1 MQNSLKRLDILK
13 NIWLNRIY
21 RAIFFML
28 IIFSI
33 LTHFVIHKYVFEQFY
48 EELMEYVL
56 NEAKQVGNHIAVHQ
70 GNATKSEV
78 LEMAMDRI
86 LKDFVIMKIKLFDA
100 DGNVVHSTKADE
112 IGTKNE
118 YDYFFNVV
126 KKGEIYYKVVKSGTN
141 TLENE
146 KHLRDVAE
154 IYVPIIENGVFV
166 GASEIYYDITDKR
179 ASLDKLIEDTDKI
192 FVFVI
197 VFSDMVIL
205 LMLYFASKNNLMKI
219 LNDKKAK
226 EIENLMNKQA
236 RTIAL
241 ADMIGNVAHHW
252 RQPLSV
258 ITTAISGLKI
268 LSEIKG
274 SISEKEISEANDIIL
289 KTAQTLSKTIDVFK
303 DFTNNGKEKEYF
315 NISKTVYKSVE
326 LSKITYP
333 DSNLDF
339 EFSMNET
346 LFINGVE
353 SELSKVIVNILNNSY
368 ESFHKEKIENRKI
381 LFSLEEIEN
390 KIHLKISDNAGG
402 INDSIIDRLFDPY
415 FTTKHKFQGTGLGLF
430 ICARIIIDHF
440 NGNIICKNIETNGE
454 KGSEFLI
461 TFPF

>member
-154 IYVPIIENGVFV
+154 IYVPIVENGVFV

-415 FTTKHKFQGTGLGLF
+415 FTTKHKFQGTGIGLF

>member
-1 MQNSLKRLDILK
+1 MQNSLKRIDILK
-13 NIWLNRIY
+13 NIWLNKIY
-21 RAIFFML
+21 RMIFL
-28 IIFSI
+28 VLVIFSF

-78 LEMAMDRI
+78 LQMAMDRM
-86 LKDFVIMKIKLFDA
+86 LKDFNIMKIKLFDV
-100 DGNVVHSTKADE
+100 DGNVTHSTKASE
-112 IGTKNE
+112 VGTKNSH
-118 YDYFFNVV
+118 DYFYNIV

-141 TLENE
+141 SLEDE

-154 IYVPIIENGVFV
+154 IYVPIIENGIFV

-179 ASLDKLIEDTDKI
+179 ASLDKLIEDTDKV
-192 FVFVI
+192 FMFVI
-197 VFSDMVIL
+197 VFSQVVIL

-226 EIENLMNKQA
+226 KIEDLMNKQA
-236 RTIAL
+236 RTVAI

-258 ITTAISGLKI
+258 ITTTISGLKM
-268 LSEIKG
+268 LYEIKG

-289 KTAQTLSKTIDVFK
+289 RTAHSLSKTIEVFK

-315 NISKTVYKSVE
+315 NISNTVYKSIE
-326 LSKITYP
+326 LLKITHP
-333 DSNLDF
+333 DLNPTFD
-339 EFSMNET
+339 FSMNET
-346 LFINGVE
+346 LNINGVE
-353 SELSKVIVNILNNSY
+353 DELSKVIVNILSNSC
-368 ESFHKEKIENRKI
+368 ESFDRRNIENRKI
-381 LFSLEEIEN
+381 LFSLEKIEDW
-390 KIHLKISDNAGG
+390 IYLRVTDNAGG
-402 INDSIIDRLFDPY
+402 IEDSIIDKLFDPY

-440 NGNIICKNIETNGE
+440 DGNIVCKNVEINGE
-454 KGSEFLI
+454 KGSEILI
-461 TFPF
+461 TLPI

>member
-154 IYVPIIENGVFV
+154 IYVPIVENGVFV

-402 INDSIIDRLFDPY
+402 IDDSIIDRLFDPY

>member
-154 IYVPIIENGVFV
+154 IYVPIVENGVFV

-440 NGNIICKNIETNGE
+440 NRNIICKNIETNGE

>member
-154 IYVPIIENGVFV
+154 IYVPIVENGVFV